1 MYFTYRTDSIQQ
13 ILSVLQQSFL
23 CKLTIKLQMPY
34 AKFWLKTLVIFS
46 PHAIYFTLNYISV
59 ASRFN
64 LAFIGFLKLTR
75 QRRDSL
81 LSIAWIRFSAHL
93 IFATNGY
100 EVIIL

>member
-23 CKLTIKLQMPY
+23 CKLQMPY

-46 PHAIYFTLNYISV
+46 PHATYFTLNYISV